1 MVPARDAANTWRLY
15 LALRAHVARL
25 DCSLCKREGGVGGR
39 VPSRSRRKPLIS
51 ESVSEKVLP
60 SCTRSIRPPHWSVG
74 APTRMSYRC
83 STTCAS
89 PPTAGRVPGGRFDEN
104 FRPGVRGDDNLST
117 ALRKAARPRSARIY
131 TGTEPGKAYADQRRD
146 DRLVSVSEGCQ
157 QRLSGTRLTNK
168 GRKKLARGC
177 SDLSWAL
184 GEACGRPSLE
194 VSRYTKRPT

>member
-104 FRPGVRGDDNLST
+104 LRPGVRGDDNLST
-117 ALRKAARPRSARIY
+117 ALRKAARPRSARIS

-157 QRLSGTRLTNK
+157 QRNSGSL
-168 GRKKLARGC
+168 GLA
-177 SDLSWAL
+177 
-184 GEACGRPSLE
+184 
-194 VSRYTKRPT
+194 